1 MKKQSIILLVAVL
14 ITFVSSCNK
23 DKHSN
28 NLVLRYDKPAL
39 IWEETLPLGNGRLG
53 MMPDGGI
60 GSEKIVLNDIT
71 MWSGS
76 AEHVYNPLA
85 AEYLPVIRKLLTEG
99 KNKEAQDLMYKYF
112 KCNGVGTNYGNA
124 KDSPYGCFQML
135 AELNINYKYPDTVA
149 ENYTFELNIEDAV
162 ASTVFTIDGIN
173 YKREYFASNEDD
185 ILVIKLSADKKHKL
199 NFDVAL
205 NRAERAI
212 VKSDNDN
219 LILEGQ
225 LNDGYNADKGVRFY
239 TKVKVLPTDGTLTSD
254 SDIISVKDADEALIL
269 ISSSTDMFD
278 ANYKTTVDSL
288 LENAVFLDYKTLKNR
303 HINNYRQKF
312 DRVELSIG
320 NENHD
325 KMLTC
330 EMLNNFAETD
340 DPSIVLL
347 YFQYGRYLMISGSR
361 PDLLPLN
368 LQGLWANTYQ
378 TPWNGDYHLNIN
390 LQMNYWIAEV
400 CNLSEYHKALVSY
413 IQKLS
418 TSGKETA
425 KLFYNSDGWVAHSVS
440 NPWLFTAPAE
450 HASWG
455 ATNTGGAW
463 LCSHLYQ
470 HFLFNN
476 DTAYLTE
483 IYEVLKRSAQFYL
496 SSMIIEPENNWLVT
510 APSSSPENAFYQHDT
525 TTPIYVCMA
534 PTMDI
539 QIIREL
545 FNNTISAS
553 KIVSDSDTAFI
564 NKIEDAL
571 LRLPPNQISEQGYL
585 QEWLYDY
592 REVEPQHRH
601 VSHLYGLYPYNEI
614 TPHATPHLAD
624 AAKKTLERRGDG
636 GTGWSLAWK
645 INFWARLYE
654 GNRAYKLLK
663 NLLKPAIDS
672 ATKTV
677 NSGTYPNLFCAHPPF
692 QIDGN
697 FGGTAGIAEML
708 IQSHEG
714 FINLLPAIPD
724 EWDNGYFKGLR
735 VRGNAEVD
743 LEWKQGKP
751 SKVTIYSQAGN
762 VFELKTSKNVKKI
775 IINGKKYI
783 SEDKNTIP
791 LTIGVDGKTECRF
804 IY

>member
-1 MKKQSIILLVAVL
+1 
-14 ITFVSSCNK
+14 
-23 DKHSN
+23 
-28 NLVLRYDKPAL
+28 
-39 IWEETLPLGNGRLG
+39 
-53 MMPDGGI
+53 
-60 GSEKIVLNDIT
+60 
-71 MWSGS
+71 
-76 AEHVYNPLA
+76 
-85 AEYLPVIRKLLTEG
+85 
-99 KNKEAQDLMYKYF
+99 
-112 KCNGVGTNYGNA
+112 
-124 KDSPYGCFQML
+124 
-135 AELNINYKYPDTVA
+135 
-149 ENYTFELNIEDAV
+149 
-162 ASTVFTIDGIN
+162 
-173 YKREYFASNEDD
+173 
-185 ILVIKLSADKKHKL
+185 
-199 NFDVAL
+199 
-205 NRAERAI
+205 
-212 VKSDNDN
+212 
-219 LILEGQ
+219 
-225 LNDGYNADKGVRFY
+225 
-239 TKVKVLPTDGTLTSD
+239 
-254 SDIISVKDADEALIL
+254 
-269 ISSSTDMFD
+269 
-278 ANYKTTVDSL
+278 
-288 LENAVFLDYKTLKNR
+288 
-303 HINNYRQKF
+303 
-312 DRVELSIG
+312 
-320 NENHD
+320 
-325 KMLTC
+325 
-330 EMLNNFAETD
+330 
-340 DPSIVLL
+340 
-347 YFQYGRYLMISGSR
+347 
-361 PDLLPLN
+361 
-368 LQGLWANTYQ
+368 
-378 TPWNGDYHLNIN
+378 
-390 LQMNYWIAEV
+390 
-400 CNLSEYHKALVSY
+400 
-413 IQKLS
+413 
-418 TSGKETA
+418 
-425 KLFYNSDGWVAHSVS
+425 
-440 NPWLFTAPAE
+440 
-450 HASWG
+450 
-455 ATNTGGAW
+455 
-463 LCSHLYQ
+463 
-470 HFLFNN
+470 
-476 DTAYLTE
+476 
-483 IYEVLKRSAQFYL
+483 
-496 SSMIIEPENNWLVT
+496 
-510 APSSSPENAFYQHDT
+510 
-525 TTPIYVCMA
+525 MA

-592 REVEPQHRH
+592 KEVEPQHRH

-751 SKVTIYSQAGN
+751 SRAVIHSQAGN
-762 VFELKTSKNVKKI
+762 VFELKTPKNVKKI